1 MPTLTKFDEN
11 VNVRMT
17 AETTER
23 LRALA
28 RRREVSL
35 GALVREAVRHWLAD
49 TEPEPRPRTR
59 KRNGP

>member
-1 MPTLTKFDEN
+1 MPTKFDDY

-35 GALVREAVRHWLAD
+35 GALVREAVPVIGSLTLNPSLRLALA
-49 TEPEPRPRTR
+49 RR
-59 KRNGP
+59 